1 MYLYLVH
8 YLHRL
13 KYLHC
18 SSKTF
23 FVAEYNAITR
33 VSKDVTFFNSLLLHP
48 LSLTF
53 FSLSLP
59 SNSLFFYFPHISS
72 HRSSIS
78 HRLYPS
84 SRVLRQCED
93 GVIYSLIKASQRKL
107 SLYQRLELSPSRTSL
122 SPGILTFP
130 GNII

>member
-1 MYLYLVH
+1 MHKY
-8 YLHRL
+8 
-13 KYLHC
+13 KYLIFITDFSFPVIQVNKRYSVPLSC
-18 SSKTF
+18 TLFTSSKIFTLLF
-23 FVAEYNAITR
+23 QNFLSLNITGLEGAITR
-33 VSKDVTFFNSLLLHP
+33 VSKDVTFFNSLSLHP

-93 GVIYSLIKASQRKL
+93 EVIYSLIKAS
-107 SLYQRLELSPSRTSL
+107 
-122 SPGILTFP
+122 
-130 GNII
+130 